1 MTDDEE
7 EESVGR
13 LVLDVGKIMQ
23 GNDEDLILENM
34 DRIVIPKRP
43 QSVSVIGE
51 VYVPSSHIFEN
62 SNNIDDY
69 IKLSGGAKPSAE
81 ESAIYV
87 IKADGSIVTNSA
99 QSSFF
104 RASAS
109 SDIQPGDTIVIPF
122 TTSTFSGLRA
132 AQDVTQVIYQL
143 AVAAAAISSFQN

>member
-1 MTDDEE
+1 MTDEE
-7 EESVGR
+7 EEESAGR

-69 IKLSGGAKPSAE
+69 IKLSERCK
-81 ESAIYV
+81 
-87 IKADGSIVTNSA
+87 
-99 QSSFF
+99 
-104 RASAS
+104 
-109 SDIQPGDTIVIPF
+109 TI
-122 TTSTFSGLRA
+122 S
-132 AQDVTQVIYQL
+132 
-143 AVAAAAISSFQN
+143 